1 MRKITLISVLLLLL
15 ACQKTTKEKAQMNE
29 DTLYRPLIHF
39 TPKAH
44 WMNDPNGMFYF
55 NGKYH
60 LYFQYYPGASVWGPM
75 HWGHASSE
83 DLIHW
88 EEHPIALYPDEMGY
102 IFSGSAVV
110 DHKNTSGF
118 GKDGKTPIVAIFT
131 HHDMD
136 KEIAEKIDVETQSIA
151 FSLDEGMTWTKYKGN
166 PVIENPAIRDFRD
179 PKVFWD
185 DEREQW
191 VLILAAQQKVM
202 LYTSPNLKDWTY
214 TADFGETVGHHG
226 GVWECPDLFP
236 LPVNQEKE
244 QKWVMLVSINPG
256 GPNGGSATQYFIGDF
271 DGKRFSLD
279 PEFAAQIDNDNNYWI
294 DFGRDNYAGV
304 TWQNKTLDNGN
315 KLFIGWMSNWQ
326 YAKVVPTEKWRSAM
340 TVARELSLKHNE
352 KGYRL
357 FSNIITPINEI
368 AGKETQLETQNLSA
382 EHKTIYENPAGL
394 GALKLS
400 FELNLEKEQSFEFQF
415 KNDDGNHL
423 DIGLDSTNNYF
434 YIDRT
439 ASGAVDFEKEFG
451 TRVSIAPR
459 LGNEKVLTGELIID
473 KTSVE
478 VFWDGGR
485 TVMTDIFFP
494 TAPYTQIT
502 VKGDNEIQFK
512 QGRVTQLK

>member
-1 MRKITLISVLLLLL
+1 MKQLDIT
-15 ACQKTTKEKAQMNE
+15 A
-29 DTLYRPLIHF
+29 
-39 TPKAH
+39 
-44 WMNDPNGMFYF
+44 
-55 NGKYH
+55 
-60 LYFQYYPGASVWGPM
+60 
-75 HWGHASSE
+75 
-83 DLIHW
+83 
-88 EEHPIALYPDEMGY
+88 
-102 IFSGSAVV
+102 
-110 DHKNTSGF
+110 GF
-118 GKDGKTPIVAIFT
+118 GNAQIFP
-131 HHDMD
+131 
-136 KEIAEKIDVETQSIA
+136 
-151 FSLDEGMTWTKYKGN
+151 F
-166 PVIENPAIRDFRD
+166 
-179 PKVFWD
+179 
-185 DEREQW
+185 
-191 VLILAAQQKVM
+191 
-202 LYTSPNLKDWTY
+202 TSEPR
-214 TADFGETVGHHG
+214 
-226 GVWECPDLFP
+226 
-236 LPVNQEKE
+236 QE

-271 DGKRFSLD
+271 DGKKFSLD

-451 TRVSIAPR
+451 TRVSIAPH